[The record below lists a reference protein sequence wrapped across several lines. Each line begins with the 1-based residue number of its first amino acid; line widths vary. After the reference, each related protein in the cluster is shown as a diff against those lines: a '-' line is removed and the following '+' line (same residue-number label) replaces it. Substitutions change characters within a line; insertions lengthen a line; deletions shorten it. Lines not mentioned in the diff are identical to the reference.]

1 MLINVYMMI
10 LSMTHS
16 FSEIIS
22 FACLLALCFSVS
34 IWGGGGGGGGGRYFT
49 VSYRPAF
56 TDSVTKS
63 DF

>member
-1 MLINVYMMI
+1 MLMYMYAYMMI

-16 FSEIIS
+16 FSKIIW
-22 FACLLALCFSVS
+22 FACLLALFVFLSPFYE
-34 IWGGGGGGGGGRYFT
+34 GGYFT